1 VACESERVVD
11 TTEILEKDKSWEE
24 VLKELGVPMA
34 EVDKYRKE
42 YADKGFVE
50 VPDDQVYDIE
60 SHYKEFKGF
69 LKSYE
74 DVRNTLTF
82 NPSPLIKD
90 ALFEFLGAEAVG
102 AQSSSGS
109 TAMVSLY
116 ETKLGKISIE
126 ELDTETSHYK
136 NYAAEHAYNS
146 QFGEQKAKLKVKKGK
161 FSGAFL
167 SNISWENPEA
177 LKKYTV
183 QINLNLNDPAT
194 EKDRKYLLGILAKN
208 YDK

>member
-1 VACESERVVD
+1 MACESERVVD
-11 TTEILEKDKSWEE
+11 TTESLEKDKSWEE

-42 YADKGFVE
+42 YAEKGFVE

-60 SHYKEFKGF
+60 SHYEQFKGF

-82 NPSPLIKD
+82 NPFPLIKD
-90 ALFEFLGAEAVG
+90 ASFEFLGAEAGG

-109 TAMVSLY
+109 TAVVSLY

-126 ELDTETSHYK
+126 ELDTETSHSITHT
-136 NYAAEHAYNS
+136 AEDAS
-146 QFGEQKAKLKVKKGK
+146 DFQIGEQKAMITIQKGES
-161 FSGAFL
+161 SGAFL
-167 SNISWENPEA
+167 SNMSWENPET

-183 QINLNLNDPAT
+183 QINLNLNDPAND
-194 EKDRKYLLGILAKN
+194 KDRKYLLGVLARN